1 MIATRIVSTF
11 SRHILP
17 LLLFGFCS
25 GSFAGA
31 DPAPTDWLPVFNNIS
46 FAGNDIV
53 FDAAGETQIRLL
65 DGQWGNST
73 SSPINTLTERRDSNV
88 PKVKACSV
96 PNEVLSKYRN
106 GYNQPEIWYCDLPEM
121 IWFASGGYCGEGDDD
136 PESTQGHLFSYTPT
150 SGVVV
155 QYPGFLPKCAE
166 LAGLERV
173 SNLLVAVTIYQG
185 EYGQGAGDVIILDL
199 GNQKAPP
206 RVWKNPKPTGAV
218 VGMSAYDKQ
227 CDCLWFATSEGI
239 ERLTVSNGK
248 WEQRYFDFAISPDN
262 RLVLTLSPQKPNDA
276 KMWMG
281 RVMHNFPIEDLRG
294 FIKAWNQSPTP
305 QYAEH
310 PRTGSL
316 LLAFYIA
323 AIERTKDWEKDWT
336 YSELMRLVAMH
347 QDPESKPAARA
358 FVEKMLKQPT
368 KLSRKGEVMSAAKRL
383 GVDAKNLEGAYFND
397 LLIEYFS
404 GSKTKYSYEK
414 DVVRYAF
421 EHPEY
426 LPRLRDYYQTNTS
439 SFDIERSFLDAAK
452 SYRMWQGYAVMAS
465 SIDAGL
471 NRMKHRSD
479 LFQMCALDKT
489 PRNEN
494 KLLAILQAR
503 LETDAQAKLTNEAGW
518 GEHNCISA
526 SFYWINYG
534 GPDQVRRRIDLM
546 LATAAEHKEYS
557 LIIFE
562 ALNRK
567 YATPSK
573 DIDEWRRWW
582 NSNSPTTNSLR

>member
-1 MIATRIVSTF
+1 MLRQLIV
-11 SRHILP
+11 L
-17 LLLFGFCS
+17 LLLFGPCS
-25 GSFAGA
+25 GAYAGA
-31 DPAPTDWLPVFNNIS
+31 DPAPTDWLPIFHKIS
-46 FAGNDIV
+46 FDGNDTI
-53 FDAAGETQIRLL
+53 FDAGDTQIRLPN
-65 DGQWGNST
+65 GQLSSST
-73 SSPINTLTERRDSNV
+73 SSPINTLSERHHSYA
-88 PKVKACSV
+88 PKTKACSV
-96 PNEVLSKYRN
+96 PQDVLSKYRN
-106 GYNQPEIWYCDLPEM
+106 EYRPSEIWYCDLPEK

-136 PESTQGHLFSYTPT
+136 PKSNQGHLYSYTPT
-150 SGVVV
+150 RGEVV

-173 SNLLVAVTIYQG
+173 GNLLVAVTIYQG

-206 RVWKNPKPTGAV
+206 KVWKNPEPTGAV

-227 CDCLWFATSEGI
+227 CDCLWFATTEGI

-248 WEQRYFDFAISPDN
+248 WEQRYFDFAVSPDN

-281 RVMHNFPIEDLRG
+281 RVMYNFPIEDLRG
-294 FIKAWNQSPTP
+294 FAKAWDQSPAP

-310 PRTGSL
+310 PRTGL
-316 LLAFYIA
+316 LLLPFYVA

-336 YSELMRLVAMH
+336 YGELMRLVAMH

-358 FVEKMLKQPT
+358 FIEIMLKQPT
-368 KLSRKGEVMSAAKRL
+368 KLSRKGELMSAAKRL
-383 GVDAKNLEGAYFND
+383 GVDAKSLEVAYFND
-397 LLIEYFS
+397 LLVEYFS
-404 GSKTKYSYEK
+404 GSKTKYSHDK

-426 LPRLRDYYQTNTS
+426 LPRLRDYYQTHMIA
-439 SFDIERSFLDAAK
+439 FEIEDSFLDTAK
-452 SYRMWQGYAVMAS
+452 SYSMWQGYSVMAS
-465 SIDAGL
+465 AIDAGL
-471 NRMKHRSD
+471 KRMKHRSD
-479 LFQMCALDKT
+479 LFHMCALNET

-494 KLLAILQAR
+494 ELLAILQAR
-503 LETDAQAKLTNEAGW
+503 LETDAQAKLTNEPGR
-518 GEHNCISA
+518 GEHNCIDA
-526 SFYWINYG
+526 SFYWISWG

-567 YATPSK
+567 YATPYTNVE
-573 DIDEWRRWW
+573 EWRRWW
-582 NSNSPTTNSLR
+582 NSYTPPANSLR